1 MNLIS
6 TYAVLKNGLEY
17 PLFWRFWR
25 KTKSQDDKQTKLELA
40 RKMLLDLRGTCR
52 ERLWVAMDR
61 WLPQARIS
69 STGWPNITLI
79 FSDQGQ
85 EKHRFVLQIL

>member
-6 TYAVLKNGLEY
+6 TFAVLKNGLEY

-25 KTKSQDDKQTKLELA
+25 KTENQNDKQTKLELA
-40 RKMLLDLRGTCR
+40 RKMLLDLRSTCD

-61 WLPQARIS
+61 WFLCKNFFNWLAE
-69 STGWPNITLI
+69 PNFDWVT
-79 FSDQGQ
+79 
-85 EKHRFVLQIL
+85 KHYYRNP